1 MPNLFA
7 TVYLTFAFIFALE
20 RNTFFIKDG
29 ATCRSSQA
37 RGGLKIVRSYFI
49 NSHFLNIWV
58 RVAGEHI
65 FDKH

>member
-1 MPNLFA
+1 MPNLFSA
-7 TVYLTFAFIFALE
+7 VDLKLEIIFALE
-20 RNTFFIKDG
+20 RNTFFINSG
-29 ATCRSSQA
+29 ATSRSSQA